1 MFALRQAV
9 PGESQGEVIEVS
21 IVGRASDVA
30 QMDGESSRETRLA
43 ETAGLADPFLA
54 RIDFRIVA
62 AVAYALLI
70 IAMWGQF
77 AFSSGMPG
85 ETTFAFQSQT
95 QSAWQGFWYVD
106 RLRPHTNTFYH
117 LSYLLGEVFGVTG
130 SFVPYQFV
138 YAALWWAK
146 GFLLFLLL
154 RRLFPGTIFLPYIVG
169 ALALVH
175 ASDLSL
181 QWVGQ
186 LNQLGFTLWLLLS
199 LYFFVV
205 AVQQSNQIRAACYL
219 VLACFFQYMCLWSY
233 ESPVFII
240 LAAPLLI
247 GFALRPRFKRL
258 WTSSIG
264 WYVVP
269 IAYAFLS
276 LKRYLHGTGST
287 YQESVLR
294 KTWSL
299 QALLSDLLF
308 NLGASVSFWSW
319 KRHTEYFS
327 RTEVHR
333 LATFATIVFVA
344 GGVTLILYR
353 KKHRAAVVKPDID
366 FDVAWRVLAAGSLL
380 LILSFPAYLALS
392 SPRTLWRTQLLS
404 GIGAAMVMGAAFALA
419 AKLLTRG
426 WIRDLL
432 VMSMSAVVVF
442 YGASG
447 AVERGAFFRWNWHR
461 HQVAIQEVIR
471 DAPQVRPETVIVLVG
486 VPKGNDPLRHD
497 MWFDMALRLAYP
509 GVPVAGVFYY
519 SDQTPGPGNLL
530 KMTANRWIWSRTLT
544 APLVLDASLDQ
555 TIVLEYGADG
565 NSRVLA
571 KFPEFLCPDTCSPE
585 LYNPTQRI
593 IGDTPSPVAIRRYGP
608 L

>member
-1 MFALRQAV
+1 M
-9 PGESQGEVIEVS
+9 S

-43 ETAGLADPFLA
+43 ETAWPADPFLA

-62 AVAYALLI
+62 AVSYALLI

-85 ETTFAFQSQT
+85 ETAFAFQSQT

-106 RLRPHTNTFYH
+106 QLRPHTNTFYH

-154 RRLFPGTIFLPYIVG
+154 RRLFPGTILVPYIVG

-175 ASDLSL
+175 ASDLAL

-205 AVQQSNQIRAACYL
+205 AVQQSSQIRAACYL

-233 ESPVFII
+233 ESPLFII

-247 GFALRPRFKRL
+247 GFALGPSFKRL
-258 WTSSIG
+258 WASSIG
-264 WYVVP
+264 WYAVP
-269 IAYAFLS
+269 IVYAFLS
-276 LKRYLHGTGST
+276 LKRYLHATGST

-299 QALLSDLLF
+299 HALLSDLLF
-308 NLGASVSFWSW
+308 NIGASVSFWSW
-319 KRHTEYFS
+319 KRHSGYFS
-327 RTEVHR
+327 VTELHR

-353 KKHRAAVVKPDID
+353 KWHRAAVVKPDID

-392 SPRTLWRTQLLS
+392 NPRTLWRTQLLS
-404 GIGAAMVMGAAFALA
+404 GIGAAMLIGAAFALA
-419 AKLLTRG
+419 AKLVTRG

-432 VMSMSAVVVF
+432 LMSMSAVVVF

-447 AVERGAFFRWNWHR
+447 AVERGAFFQWNWHR
-461 HQVAIQEVIR
+461 HQVVIQEVIR
-471 DAPQVRPETVIVLVG
+471 DAPQVREETVIVLTG
-486 VPKGNDPLRHD
+486 IPKGNDPLRHD

-509 GVPVAGVFYY
+509 GTPVAGVFYY
-519 SDQTPGPGNLL
+519 SDQTPGPGNPL
-530 KMTANRWIWSRTLT
+530 KLTANRWIWDRTLT
-544 APLVLDASLDQ
+544 APLVRDASLDQ
-555 TIVLEYGADG
+555 TIVVEYGADG
-565 NSRVLA
+565 SSRVLA
-571 KFPEFLCPDTCSPE
+571 KFPKFLCPDTCSPE
-585 LYNPTQRI
+585 LYNPDQRI
-593 IGDTPSPVAIRRYGP
+593 IGDKPSPIAIRRYGP
-608 L
+608 F

>member
-21 IVGRASDVA
+21 IVSRASDLA